1 MVEEVKRKR
10 PFKTFSYRGVD
21 MDQLVKVSQT
31 ELKRLFPSRLRRKL
45 NRGLKKKPQNLLKKL
60 RRAKKEAPANE
71 KPAIV
76 KTHLRNMVILPEM
89 VGSIVGVYNGRVFNQ
104 VEIKVS
110 NSQAPV
116 YLLSICNA
124 A

>member
-1 MVEEVKRKR
+1 MVEEVKKKR
-10 PFKTFSYRGVD
+10 PFKTFTYRGVD
-21 MDQLVKVSQT
+21 LDQLVKISQT
-31 ELKRLFPSRLRRKL
+31 ELKRLFPARLRRKL
-45 NRGLKKKPQNLLKKL
+45 NRGLKRKPQTLLKKL
-60 RRAKKEAPANE
+60 RRAKKEAGPQE

-110 NSQAPV
+110 VTQKTSPK
-116 YLLSICNA
+116 I
-124 A
+124 